1 MTVTLIL
8 SALLIFAMRLAD
20 VSIGTVRLIVLVRG
34 QTLLAAVL
42 SFFSALIW
50 ILATAQVIND
60 LQEPIKIVAYAAG
73 FAVGTLVG
81 ALIERWIA
89 IGNKLVRVVTP
100 ASTPQVAEAVR
111 EAGFYVTEL
120 NAEGRDGEVHICFTV
135 VPRRQV
141 PKLLNIV
148 SGVNPKAFITVEDV
162 APVQLKSVRAVRHHH
177 A

>member
-1 MTVTLIL
+1 MTVSLIL

-50 ILATAQVIND
+50 ILAAGQVINNLD
-60 LQEPIKIVAYAAG
+60 QPIKIVAFAAG
-73 FAVGTLVG
+73 FAVGTMLG
-81 ALIERWIA
+81 STIERWIA
-89 IGNKLVRVVTP
+89 IGNNLVRIVTSV
-100 ASTPQVAEAVR
+100 STPRVAEALR

-120 NAEGRDGEVHICFTV
+120 NAEGRDGEVHISFSV
-135 VPRRQV
+135 ISRRQV
-141 PKLLNIV
+141 SKLINLV
-148 SGVNPKAFITVEDV
+148 TKVNPEAFITVEDV
-162 APVQLKSVRAVRHHH
+162 SRIQLKPVRAVRHHD

>member
-89 IGNKLVRVVTP
+89 TVATSWCASPTQPRTTP
-100 ASTPQVAEAVR
+100 ASCSWVR
-111 EAGFYVTEL
+111 SRNAG
-120 NAEGRDGEVHICFTV
+120 
-135 VPRRQV
+135 RR
-141 PKLLNIV
+141 PH
-148 SGVNPKAFITVEDV
+148 
-162 APVQLKSVRAVRHHH
+162 RAVDRDWQQAGARRHASVHTPSGRSRSRSGLLRNRTQCRR